1 MKKLKHV
8 VFKDGRAVLFGDDT
22 QHNQVGNKDN
32 VRSAGFCHIDFERNE
47 SRYLVT
53 CFGESISLEIKSDP
67 DGDAK
72 VISYMVNEY

>member
-1 MKKLKHV
+1 MKKLKYV

-32 VRSAGFCHIDFERNE
+32 VASAGFCHISFDE
-47 SRYLVT
+47 SECRYHVS
-53 CFGESISLEIKSDP
+53 CFGESISLDIKSDP